1 MHLQIYQKLPIFE
14 TKDNGT
20 QKMYN
25 IHKDYLDSF
34 ETITDEHG
42 YTIGKLSF
50 DPWGRRRNATDWTYD
65 SVPETYT
72 FSRGFTGHEHL
83 DNFDLIN
90 MNGRVYAPW
99 LGRMLSPDPVVQAPE
114 NSQSYN
120 KYSYAFN
127 NPLKYTDPTGYTMEE
142 WLNTVHNPYRNVIVS
157 NSAHSINARSGFKYG
172 TYRYNEKTGET
183 INTWTGK
190 AVSKQEVLLKMQLVK
205 TGYVSVGFSTGE
217 MVSYNGG
224 EPFPEVVIKPIDV
237 YEAKLKPQFVKAN
250 VESQDG
256 EAGGGDF
263 IIGQSFDATI
273 AVASLGYTVEGGFYT
288 DGTNENFKQF
298 TTHGNSYGL
307 EASVGANLIFI
318 MPKEN
323 FKFGDLEGMGVSGV
337 INIGPVS
344 LSLLGNSAPGYSEN
358 SVAETYWGFKIG
370 LGLGIGGSYTPK
382 SNTTFRNWMP
392 PLPNNIIIWK

>member
-1 MHLQIYQKLPIFE
+1 MLKYFKFVVCIENINLLIVKVFVLN
-14 TKDNGT
+14 KGT
-20 QKMYN
+20 SLHPRSIASN
-25 IHKDYLDSF
+25 S
-34 ETITDEHG
+34 
-42 YTIGKLSF
+42 
-50 DPWGRRRNATDWTYD
+50 RR
-65 SVPETYT
+65 
-72 FSRGFTGHEHL
+72 
-83 DNFDLIN
+83 
-90 MNGRVYAPW
+90 
-99 LGRMLSPDPVVQAPE
+99 LGVQAPE

-256 EAGGGDF
+256 EAGGGTNSNNGITSQEAAYGITTLGLSISGKTELFRLLEGSKNLPKYFKGASKLGMRLGFVGLGVTTIDGFTNFNGWQNHHYADLMIQGSIMTIAAFVPGVGWAVAGGYF
-263 IIGQSFDATI
+263 ISDLVFQHYHDGQSISEYYFD
-273 AVASLGYTVEGGFYT
+273 
-288 DGTNENFKQF
+288 K
-298 TTHGNSYGL
+298 
-307 EASVGANLIFI
+307 
-318 MPKEN
+318 P
-323 FKFGDLEGMGVSGV
+323 
-337 INIGPVS
+337 
-344 LSLLGNSAPGYSEN
+344 
-358 SVAETYWGFKIG
+358 
-370 LGLGIGGSYTPK
+370 
-382 SNTTFRNWMP
+382 
-392 PLPNNIIIWK
+392 

>member
-1 MHLQIYQKLPIFE
+1 MKVFVLNKSTSLHPRSIAS
-14 TKDNGT
+14 N
-20 QKMYN
+20 
-25 IHKDYLDSF
+25 S
-34 ETITDEHG
+34 
-42 YTIGKLSF
+42 
-50 DPWGRRRNATDWTYD
+50 RR
-65 SVPETYT
+65 
-72 FSRGFTGHEHL
+72 
-83 DNFDLIN
+83 
-90 MNGRVYAPW
+90 
-99 LGRMLSPDPVVQAPE
+99 LGVQAPE

-256 EAGGGDF
+256 EDGGGM
-263 IIGQSFDATI
+263 SFWDKIRPDSEQPAGMTIYGDAD
-273 AVASLGYTVEGGFYT
+273 GNDGPGG
-288 DGTNENFKQF
+288 
-298 TTHGNSYGL
+298 
-307 EASVGANLIFI
+307 
-318 MPKEN
+318 
-323 FKFGDLEGMGVSGV
+323 
-337 INIGPVS
+337 
-344 LSLLGNSAPGYSEN
+344 GYSAKYQYK
-358 SVAETYWGFKIG
+358 SIDM
-370 LGLGIGGSYTPK
+370 SYTYG
-382 SNTTFRNWMP
+382 
-392 PLPNNIIIWK
+392 IISVVKFAIILNKWIHPRSPYPCLLYTSPSPRD

>member
-1 MHLQIYQKLPIFE
+1 MKVFVLNKSTSLHPRSIAS
-14 TKDNGT
+14 N
-20 QKMYN
+20 
-25 IHKDYLDSF
+25 S
-34 ETITDEHG
+34 
-42 YTIGKLSF
+42 
-50 DPWGRRRNATDWTYD
+50 RR
-65 SVPETYT
+65 
-72 FSRGFTGHEHL
+72 
-83 DNFDLIN
+83 
-90 MNGRVYAPW
+90 
-99 LGRMLSPDPVVQAPE
+99 LGVQAPG

-256 EAGGGDF
+256 SAGGGENSSAAPYLA
-263 IIGQSFDATI
+263 GAT
-273 AVASLGYTVEGGFYT
+273 L
-288 DGTNENFKQF
+288 
-298 TTHGNSYGL
+298 YGL
-307 EASVGANLIFI
+307 ERGARLQFNTLGAIENAAARNGMNLNLLNQRVGAARFMFAVKGTGLMLGGAGIVYSFHQMQTGQI
-318 MPKEN
+318 STGKGITDIT
-323 FKFGDLEGMGVSGV
+323 FGVIGFMGPIGMGVSG
-337 INIGPVS
+337 IYF
-344 LSLLGNSAPGYSEN
+344 LGDAFIPGGWQAVPGHMYNQIQRNSHEGVWMSPHN
-358 SVAETYWGFKIG
+358 HFK
-370 LGLGIGGSYTPK
+370 
-382 SNTTFRNWMP
+382 
-392 PLPNNIIIWK
+392 